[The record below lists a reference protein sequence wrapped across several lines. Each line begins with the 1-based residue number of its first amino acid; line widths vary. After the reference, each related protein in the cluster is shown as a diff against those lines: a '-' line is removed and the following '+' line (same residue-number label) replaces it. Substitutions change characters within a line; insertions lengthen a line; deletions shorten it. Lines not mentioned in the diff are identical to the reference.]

1 MLISLKR
8 IIKNGWKS
16 FSRNISL
23 SLATIFIMVIVI
35 SLPTFLFLLNPASKI
50 LISNIKE
57 KVDISVYFNED
68 ANSDDISLVKSAV
81 SKIPEV
87 KEVEYLSKEQVL
99 ERFVK
104 KHKDDPVLMES
115 LTEVGDNPFL
125 SSLNIK
131 AWQASQYEQVAKFL
145 ETGPFK
151 SLIHKIDYNQR
162 KKVIDKIFSTISAV
176 NKAGILFSLILGII
190 AVLVAFNAV
199 KIAINNS
206 KEEIAIMRLVG
217 ASNWFIRGPFLV
229 QGVIIGAISALI
241 TFLMAFGL
249 CWALNSGIKSIIPE
263 VSVFNLFIGN
273 LGTLILIQLAVGI
286 GLGALSSMIA
296 IRKYLKV

>member
-8 IIKNGWKS
+8 IISNGWKG

-50 LISNIKE
+50 LVSDIKE

-68 ANSDDISLVKSAV
+68 TSSEDISLVKTAV

-87 KEVEYLSKEQVL
+87 EEVEYISKEQTL
-99 ERFVK
+99 DNFIE

-115 LTEVGDNPFL
+115 LIEVGVNPFL

-131 AWQASQYEQVAKFL
+131 AWQASQYEQVTKFL
-145 ETGPFK
+145 ETGPFGN
-151 SLIHKIDYNQR
+151 LINKVDYHQR
-162 KKVIDKIFSTISAV
+162 KPVIEKIFSIISNI
-176 NKAGILFSLILGII
+176 NKAGILFASVLGFI
-190 AVLVAFNAV
+190 AILVAFNAIR
-199 KIAINNS
+199 IAINNS
-206 KEEIAIMRLVG
+206 KEGIKIMRLVG

-229 QGVIIGAISALI
+229 QGIIIGSLAALI
-241 TFLMAFGL
+241 ALLTTFGL
-249 CWALNSGIKSIIPE
+249 CLLITPKISLIAPE
-263 VSVFNLFIGN
+263 ISVFSLFVNN
-273 LGTLILIQLAVGI
+273 LGGLILIQLATGI
-286 GLGALSSMIA
+286 GLGVFSSMIA
-296 IRKYLKV
+296 VRKYLKI